1 MIAFKKIL
9 VPTDFS
15 DGSKIALTAALDIAK
30 LFRSDIV
37 LLHVYEP
44 MVYFSD
50 MPIGMTDI
58 VSLEQSVRE
67 SSEKYLDTVIEKDIR
82 SRSDIEDLHVEK
94 LVVQGKPFA
103 EIIRIAAERD
113 TDLIVMSTHGRG
125 GLEHML
131 LGSVTE
137 KVVRKAPCAVLTV
150 RVKDSSKPA

>member
-1 MIAFKKIL
+1 MIAFKNIL

-15 DGSKIALTAALDIAK
+15 DASKIALNAALDIAT
-30 LFRSDIV
+30 LFRSNVV

-58 VSLEQSVRE
+58 VTLEQSVRE
-67 SSEKYLDTVIEKDIR
+67 SSETCLDSLIEHVR
-82 SRSDIEDLHVEK
+82 SRGDCEGLHVEK
-94 LVVQGKPFA
+94 AVVQGKPFA
-103 EIIRIAAERD
+103 EIIRVATERD

-150 RVKDSSKPA
+150 RVKDSVKKK

>member
-1 MIAFKKIL
+1 MIAFKHIL

-15 DGSKIALTAALDIAK
+15 DASKIALNAALDIAK
-30 LFRSDIV
+30 LFRSDVV

-58 VSLEQSVRE
+58 VTLEQSVRE
-67 SSEKYLDTVIEKDIR
+67 SSETYLDTLIENIH
-82 SRSDIEDLHVEK
+82 SRSDCQGLHVEK
-94 LVVQGKPFA
+94 AVVQGKPFA
-103 EIIRIAAERD
+103 EIIRVAAERD
-113 TDLIVMSTHGRG
+113 SDLIVMSTHGRG
-125 GLEHML
+125 GWEHML

-150 RVKDSSKPA
+150 RVKDSFKKK